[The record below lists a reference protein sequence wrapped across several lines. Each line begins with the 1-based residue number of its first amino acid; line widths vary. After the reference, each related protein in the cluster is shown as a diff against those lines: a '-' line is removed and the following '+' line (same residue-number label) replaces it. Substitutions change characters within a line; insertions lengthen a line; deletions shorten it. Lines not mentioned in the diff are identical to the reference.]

1 MKILRL
7 ETEAVDL
14 AWRTAIGFGCDY
26 DGEQLHF
33 SLSYFLTSQPT
44 PTRLDIK
51 KSRSTNGFPTDT
63 LNLEP
68 TIQHHHPNPASH
80 RHPRFPRFHL
90 TCILLNLPR
99 LLAAS
104 PMVQTHRSDLH
115 GLTRLTIRSILTD
128 PKEPLLFPCQL
139 PHLRSPHPRFLSPL
153 PP

>member
-1 MKILRL
+1 MSCSYCSCAKKSTHGILKQ
-7 ETEAVDL
+7 ETNGVKCPFISLISAL
-14 AWRTAIGFGCDY
+14 S
-26 DGEQLHF
+26 F
-33 SLSYFLTSQPT
+33 SLICTCSLS
-44 PTRLDIK
+44 LI
-51 KSRSTNGFPTDT
+51 SAGFPTDT
-63 LNLEP
+63 PNLEP

-90 TCILLNLPR
+90 MHILLDPPR
-99 LLAAS
+99 LLVVL
-104 PMVQTHRSDLH
+104 PMVRTHRSDLH